1 MNIILCN
8 RLNIKTKNT
17 KNWGTVDVD
26 RKIILGVRMALWL
39 CKRKRRNP
47 TFKRKIHAEMFTDEM
62 TISEICFKIIQ
73 NKEENKQCMRKYR

>member
-1 MNIILCN
+1 MLIEKLF
-8 RLNIKTKNT
+8 
-17 KNWGTVDVD
+17 
-26 RKIILGVRMALWL
+26 LGVRMALWL

-62 TISEICFKIIQ
+62 MISEIYFKIIW